1 MDLMLSGRTALVL
14 GGHGLIGTAVVRR
27 LREEGAVAVP
37 AARTPGL
44 DGLVID
50 ATDDA
55 SIAAGLD
62 RFLGEHGRL
71 DILIHSAAPSAR
83 TLDPARNSDPAQVLG
98 AIEAKAMS
106 FLRAANAVLPAMVE
120 AGDGRIVG
128 VSGQN
133 AFLTGNITGS
143 VRNAALVIAAKNLA
157 DSVAGTGVTVNS
169 VSPGLVS
176 ETPASEVQLA
186 KSGETTPAQIAD
198 LIAFL
203 ASPLAASIS
212 GESISVGHR
221 VRGVSG
227 LN

>member
-1 MDLMLSGRTALVL
+1 MDLKLQGRTALVL
-14 GGHGLIGTAVVRR
+14 GGHGFIGAAVVRR
-27 LREEGAVAVP
+27 LREEGAVVV
-37 AARTPGL
+37 AASRTEV
-44 DGLVID
+44 DGIAID
-50 ATDDA
+50 ATDDESLA
-55 SIAAGLD
+55 VGLA
-62 RFLGEHGRL
+62 RVTEEHGRL
-71 DILIHSAAPSAR
+71 DILVVSAAPSAR
-83 TLDPARNSDPAQVLG
+83 TLDPDRNSDPAQVMA
-98 AIEAKAMS
+98 AIDAKAMS

-120 AGDGRIVG
+120 AGDGRIIG
-128 VSGQN
+128 ISGQN

-143 VRNAALVIAAKNLA
+143 VRNAALIIAAKNLA

-176 ETPASEVQLA
+176 DTPAMQVQTA

-227 LN
+227 VN

>member
-1 MDLMLSGRTALVL
+1 MDLKLQGRTALVL
-14 GGHGLIGTAVVRR
+14 GGHGYIGAAVVRR
-27 LREEGAVAVP
+27 LREEGAVVV
-37 AARTPGL
+37 AASRTEV
-44 DGLVID
+44 DGIAID
-50 ATDDA
+50 ATDDESLA
-55 SIAAGLD
+55 VGLA
-62 RFLGEHGRL
+62 RVTEEHGRL
-71 DILIHSAAPSAR
+71 DILVVSAAPSAR
-83 TLDPARNSDPAQVLG
+83 TLDPDRNADPAQVMA
-98 AIEAKAMS
+98 AIDAKAMS

-120 AGDGRIVG
+120 AGDGRIIG
-128 VSGQN
+128 ISGQN

-143 VRNAALVIAAKNLA
+143 VRNAALIIAATNLA

-176 ETPASEVQLA
+176 DTPAMQVQTA

-227 LN
+227 VN